1 MVRQPGA
8 GMHQSHRLRAIAS
21 ALIALCAA
29 AASPGQS
36 ATQLAIAVADFDY
49 TDTSGEVNDQGAAHR
64 ARVAQFADLV
74 RQNLGAQGDYRVLPL
89 DCPEHPCTPIN
100 MRPEAFIAAARRSGA
115 RFVVYGGIRKMSTL
129 VQWGDF
135 ELLDLESEK
144 LLLQRTVSFRGDNDE
159 AFRRAAAFVGD
170 TLREAM
176 PKP

>member
-1 MVRQPGA
+1 MQTDRSRGLVTA
-8 GMHQSHRLRAIAS
+8 MA
-21 ALIALCAA
+21 ALIALSAA
-29 AASPGQS
+29 VACPARG
-36 ATQLAIAVADFDY
+36 ATPLTIAVADFDY
-49 TDTSGEVNDQGAAHR
+49 TDTSGEVNDQSAAHR

-74 RQNLGAQGDYRVLPL
+74 RENLSAQGNYQVLTL

-100 MRPEAFIAAARRSGA
+100 MRPDNFIAAARHSGA

-129 VQWGDF
+129 IEWGDF
-135 ELLDLESEK
+135 ELLDLEAEK

-170 TLREAM
+170 TLRDAM